1 MKGLGG
7 LPVCTTETH
16 SVLVLQTYSEVE
28 MASQDKETLH
38 TYLRR
43 HFDKVSRANAKQFA
57 EMMENLKGVSGIL
70 ASHGNTK

>member
-1 MKGLGG
+1 
-7 LPVCTTETH
+7 
-16 SVLVLQTYSEVE
+16 

-43 HFDKVSRANAKQFA
+43 HFDKVSKANAKQFA